1 MTVLADFHFVQF
13 TQQTPSMVQGWA
25 EAFCEGTY
33 AYSTIQPPGW
43 TITACRD
50 GGAPAAVQA
59 ECSFCGFCLVTLTAN
74 SSAYYVTDI
83 PGTTTTTP
91 APTTTT
97 TDPSSA
103 TTSVLAT
110 PAPTTTS
117 PPSTTTSV
125 LATPAPSPTCT
136 VDGVAASSTCNGT
149 DYFTCTNG
157 TWALAQA
164 NSTLCGYVTPV
175 TTPAPITTTPAPTT
189 TSPAPTPVS
198 PTSTCTENMTVCS
211 GTTLYICSNGGW
223 VQVEQNST
231 TCGYVAPSQGA
242 AGGSN
247 LIAGIDNTTLMYLG
261 IGAIAVIGLLAF
273 TGGHKRGSIPT
284 PAAAPPTPK

>member
-97 TDPSSA
+97 TTTSSSA

-110 PAPTTTS
+110 PAPTTTTTTS
-117 PPSTTTSV
+117 SSATTSV

-136 VDGVAASSTCNGT
+136 VSGVAASSTC
-149 DYFTCTNG
+149 
-157 TWALAQA
+157 
-164 NSTLCGYVTPV
+164 
-175 TTPAPITTTPAPTT
+175 
-189 TSPAPTPVS
+189 
-198 PTSTCTENMTVCS
+198 
-211 GTTLYICSNGGW
+211 
-223 VQVEQNST
+223 
-231 TCGYVAPSQGA
+231 
-242 AGGSN
+242 
-247 LIAGIDNTTLMYLG
+247 
-261 IGAIAVIGLLAF
+261 
-273 TGGHKRGSIPT
+273 
-284 PAAAPPTPK
+284 